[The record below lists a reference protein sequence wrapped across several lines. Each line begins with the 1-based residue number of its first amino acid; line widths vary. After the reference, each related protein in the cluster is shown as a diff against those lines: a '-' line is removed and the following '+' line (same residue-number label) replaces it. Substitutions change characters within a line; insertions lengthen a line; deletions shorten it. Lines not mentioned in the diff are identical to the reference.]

1 MAVFQMICFIKDTI
15 QSAMGILCGKKVPH
29 VAAFRGI
36 APGEGGTTTRGPVAT
51 ISKVRRMESC
61 ASVLTTVSS
70 NVTCAHI
77 AKLRLMRKDLLRR
90 READPEIV
98 LITQW

>member
-51 ISKVRRMESC
+51 ISKV
-61 ASVLTTVSS
+61 TVFNYKTFGSS
-70 NVTCAHI
+70 LFQQMI
-77 AKLRLMRKDLLRR
+77 FFYFSDLCH
-90 READPEIV
+90 
-98 LITQW
+98 